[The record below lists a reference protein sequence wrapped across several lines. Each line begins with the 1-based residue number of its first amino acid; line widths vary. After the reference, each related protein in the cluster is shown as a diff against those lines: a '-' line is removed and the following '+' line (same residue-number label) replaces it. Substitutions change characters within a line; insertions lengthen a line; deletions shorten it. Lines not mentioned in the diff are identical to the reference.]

1 MGGRRWPM
9 GESGMAGTPAAVL
22 ALSLFVL
29 AQQVSGSI
37 LPSHDPE
44 QSWNNEGGAK
54 TANSLEHVLGPEE
67 KRGYDAMSGLTFGKK
82 KRNFDEIDR
91 HGFGAFAKR
100 NFDEIDRAGFNG
112 FHKRN
117 FDEIDRSG
125 FRGFQ
130 KRNFD
135 EIDRSGFNGF
145 MKRNFD
151 EIDRN
156 GFSGFHKR
164 NFDEIDRSGFSGF
177 AKRAKKNFDEID

>member
-1 MGGRRWPM
+1 MG
-9 GESGMAGTPAAVL
+9 GMAGTPAAAL
-22 ALSLFVL
+22 ALSLFIL
-29 AQQVSGSI
+29 AQVSGSI

-44 QSWNNEGGAK
+44 QTWNNEGGAK
-54 TANSLEHVLGPEE
+54 AANSLEHVLDPEE

-130 KRNFD
+130 KR
-135 EIDRSGFNGF
+135 ILTKLTDRDSAVLQNVPKRTL
-145 MKRNFD
+145 MKLIGQVLVDF
-151 EIDRN
+151 
-156 GFSGFHKR
+156 
-164 NFDEIDRSGFSGF
+164 
-177 AKRAKKNFDEID
+177 

>member
-1 MGGRRWPM
+1 
-9 GESGMAGTPAAVL
+9 MAGTPKAAL
-22 ALSLFVL
+22 ALSLFF
-29 AQQVSGSI
+29 AAQVSGSI
-37 LPSHDPE
+37 LPSHDQE
-44 QSWNNEGGAK
+44 QSWNNEGGAN
-54 TANSLEHVLGPEE
+54 AVHSLEHVLGPEE

-82 KRNFDEIDR
+82 
-91 HGFGAFAKR
+91 KR

-164 NFDEIDRSGFSGF
+164 NFDEIDRSGFRGF
-177 AKRAKKNFDEID
+177 NKRK